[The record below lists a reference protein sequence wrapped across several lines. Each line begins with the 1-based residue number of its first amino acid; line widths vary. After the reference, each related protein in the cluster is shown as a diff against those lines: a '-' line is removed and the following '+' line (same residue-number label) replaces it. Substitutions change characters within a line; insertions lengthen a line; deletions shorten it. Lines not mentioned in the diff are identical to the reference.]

1 MDKKVFELDFYGRKI
16 VVEHGQV
23 AKQADGAVLVRY
35 GDTVVLSTA
44 VVSKSANL
52 LSDFFPLMVLY
63 QEKLYSVGK
72 IPGGFIKREGRP
84 TDAATLAAR
93 MIDRPL
99 RPLFPED
106 FKNEVQIVNT
116 VLSVDQ
122 DNSPELTALLG
133 SSLCVSIS
141 KIPFNGPVAAVKVGR
156 INGEFIINPTV
167 EQAEESDI
175 DLTVAGTRDAINMVE
190 AGAREASEDDML
202 EALMFGH
209 EAIKKLIAFE
219 EEIIEE
225 IGLPTMEY
233 EKLEITSELR
243 SEVDTYVRERL
254 DKALRIKDKLEKY
267 AAIDSLQEE
276 VVEKYKNENED
287 TMKPEELNE
296 LLTKVALI
304 FHGIEYEL
312 FRNIV
317 VKEKTRADGRAM
329 DEIRPLST
337 DIDLL
342 PRTHGSALFTRGQ
355 TQSLATVTLGA
366 LGEHQILDGLGIEDA
381 KRFMLHYNFPPFSVG
396 ETGRYGAPGRREIG
410 HGALGERALSYV
422 IPSEEEFPYT
432 IRVVSEILESN
443 GSSSQAT
450 ICAGTMALMAAGVP
464 IKKPVAG
471 IAMGLITHEDDYT
484 ILTDIQGMEDHL
496 GDMDFKVAGTR
507 DGITALQM
515 DIKIDGINREI
526 LKEAL
531 AQAKKAR
538 FEILDVIEKQIAKP
552 REDVSKYAPKTEVFM
567 INPDKIKDVIGRGG
581 EMITKIILE
590 CSNVNT
596 VNDINAVKVD
606 LEDDGR
612 VIIYHTDRDIINKTA
627 ERIKNIAREVE
638 IGKTYTC
645 KVVNVEDF
653 GIFVELWPGCEGLI
667 HVSQLDTKRVDKPS
681 DLFKVGDEVTAM
693 VFSKT
698 PSGTLNVA
706 IDAKYRGLVLP
717 NEYYDEVHPGYEMQL
732 RVKRLYEDGVIGLTP
747 RKTRLSERDELQ
759 EKIVAYMRKN
769 GGFMEFNDKSNP
781 EDIRATF
788 GTSKNYFKMALGG
801 LMKAGKLTQDKE
813 GSKLI

>member
-122 DNSPELTALLG
+122 DNSPELTALFG
-133 SSLCVSIS
+133 SSLATCIS

-156 INGEFIINPTV
+156 VDGEFIINPTV
-167 EQAEESDI
+167 EQSEKSDI
-175 DLTVAGTRDAINMVE
+175 DLTVAGTKDAINMVE

-219 EEIIEE
+219 EEVISA
-225 IGLPTMEY
+225 IGVEKMEY
-233 EKLEITSELR
+233 EKLEITDELR
-243 SEVDTYVRERL
+243 SEVDSIVRERL

-267 AAIDSLQEE
+267 SAIDNLEEE
-276 VVEKYKNENED
+276 VIEKYKSENED
-287 TMKPEELNE
+287 TMKPEELKE

-317 VKEKTRADGRAM
+317 VKEKTRADGRKM

-342 PRTHGSALFTRGQ
+342 PRCHGSALFTRGQ

-538 FEILDVIEKQIAKP
+538 FEILDVIEKQIDKP

-612 VIIYHTDRDIINKTA
+612 VIIYHTDRDVINRTA
-627 ERIKNIAREVE
+627 DRIKDIAREVE

-645 KVVNVEDF
+645 RVVSIQDF

-681 DLFKVGDEVTAM
+681 DLFKVGDEVI
-693 VFSKT
+693 
-698 PSGTLNVA
+698 A
-706 IDAKYRGLVLP
+706 IAT
-717 NEYYDEVHPGYEMQL
+717 GYH
-732 RVKRLYEDGVIGLTP
+732 K
-747 RKTRLSERDELQ
+747 K
-759 EKIVAYMRKN
+759 
-769 GGFMEFNDKSNP
+769 
-781 EDIRATF
+781 
-788 GTSKNYFKMALGG
+788 
-801 LMKAGKLTQDKE
+801 GKLNLSRKDLLK
-813 GSKLI
+813 

>member
-233 EKLEITSELR
+233 EKLKITSELR

-287 TMKPEELNE
+287 IMKPEELNE

-538 FEILDVIEKQIAKP
+538 FEILDVIEKQIARP

-681 DLFKVGDEVTAM
+681 DLFKVGDEVI
-693 VFSKT
+693 
-698 PSGTLNVA
+698 A
-706 IDAKYRGLVLP
+706 IATG
-717 NEYYDEVHPGYEMQL
+717 YD
-732 RVKRLYEDGVIGLTP
+732 K
-747 RKTRLSERDELQ
+747 K
-759 EKIVAYMRKN
+759 
-769 GGFMEFNDKSNP
+769 
-781 EDIRATF
+781 
-788 GTSKNYFKMALGG
+788 
-801 LMKAGKLTQDKE
+801 GKLNLSRKDLLK
-813 GSKLI
+813 K

>member
-122 DNSPELTALLG
+122 DTSPELTALLG

-219 EEIIEE
+219 EEVIKE
-225 IGLPTMEY
+225 IGVPTMEY

-612 VIIYHTDRDIINKTA
+612 VIIYHTDRDIINRTA

-681 DLFKVGDEVTAM
+681 DLFKVGDEVI
-693 VFSKT
+693 
-698 PSGTLNVA
+698 A
-706 IDAKYRGLVLP
+706 IATG
-717 NEYYDEVHPGYEMQL
+717 YD
-732 RVKRLYEDGVIGLTP
+732 K
-747 RKTRLSERDELQ
+747 K
-759 EKIVAYMRKN
+759 
-769 GGFMEFNDKSNP
+769 
-781 EDIRATF
+781 
-788 GTSKNYFKMALGG
+788 
-801 LMKAGKLTQDKE
+801 GKLNLSRKDLLK
-813 GSKLI
+813 K

>member
-175 DLTVAGTRDAINMVE
+175 DLTVAGTRDAINIVE

-209 EAIKKLIAFE
+209 EAIKRLIAFE
-219 EEIIEE
+219 EEVIKE
-225 IGLPTMEY
+225 IGVPTMEY

-681 DLFKVGDEVTAM
+681 DLFKVGDEVI
-693 VFSKT
+693 
-698 PSGTLNVA
+698 A
-706 IDAKYRGLVLP
+706 IATG
-717 NEYYDEVHPGYEMQL
+717 YD
-732 RVKRLYEDGVIGLTP
+732 K
-747 RKTRLSERDELQ
+747 K
-759 EKIVAYMRKN
+759 
-769 GGFMEFNDKSNP
+769 
-781 EDIRATF
+781 
-788 GTSKNYFKMALGG
+788 
-801 LMKAGKLTQDKE
+801 GKLNLSRKDLLK
-813 GSKLI
+813 K

>member
-23 AKQADGAVLVRY
+23 AKQADGTVLVRY

-167 EQAEESDI
+167 AQAEESDI
-175 DLTVAGTRDAINMVE
+175 DLTVAGTKDAINMVE

-267 AAIDSLQEE
+267 AAIDGLQEE

-304 FHGIEYEL
+304 FHGVEYEL

-317 VKEKTRADGRAM
+317 VKEKTRADGRRM

-342 PRTHGSALFTRGQ
+342 PRCHGSALFTRGQ

-366 LGEHQILDGLGIEDA
+366 LGEHQVLDGLGIEDA

-471 IAMGLITHEDDYT
+471 IAMGLIIHEDDYT

-645 KVVNVEDF
+645 RVVNVEDF

-681 DLFKVGDEVTAM
+681 DLFKVGDEVI
-693 VFSKT
+693 
-698 PSGTLNVA
+698 A
-706 IDAKYRGLVLP
+706 IATG
-717 NEYYDEVHPGYEMQL
+717 YD
-732 RVKRLYEDGVIGLTP
+732 K
-747 RKTRLSERDELQ
+747 K
-759 EKIVAYMRKN
+759 
-769 GGFMEFNDKSNP
+769 
-781 EDIRATF
+781 
-788 GTSKNYFKMALGG
+788 
-801 LMKAGKLTQDKE
+801 GKLNLSRKDLLK
-813 GSKLI
+813 K

>member
-581 EMITKIILE
+581 EMITKIILK

-681 DLFKVGDEVTAM
+681 DLFKVGDEVI
-693 VFSKT
+693 
-698 PSGTLNVA
+698 A
-706 IDAKYRGLVLP
+706 IATG
-717 NEYYDEVHPGYEMQL
+717 YD
-732 RVKRLYEDGVIGLTP
+732 K
-747 RKTRLSERDELQ
+747 K
-759 EKIVAYMRKN
+759 
-769 GGFMEFNDKSNP
+769 
-781 EDIRATF
+781 
-788 GTSKNYFKMALGG
+788 
-801 LMKAGKLTQDKE
+801 GKLNLSRKDLLK
-813 GSKLI
+813 K